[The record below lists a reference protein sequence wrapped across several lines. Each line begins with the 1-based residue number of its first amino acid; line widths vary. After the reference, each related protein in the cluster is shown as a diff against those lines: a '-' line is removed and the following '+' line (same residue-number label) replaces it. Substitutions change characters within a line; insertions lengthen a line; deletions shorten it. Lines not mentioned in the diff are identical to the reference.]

1 MNLII
6 DTTTDSI
13 VFNPLSAQ
21 GQWVNHRFGKREPTG
36 NHGHVRAKRFSD
48 YITVYPDRSIT
59 GSWNDEPVARLHI
72 RNGRIESFT
81 VTTQGDLQW

>member
-21 GQWVNHRFGKREPTG
+21 GQWVNHRFGKRKVDYQLES
-36 NHGHVRAKRFSD
+36 NSLID
-48 YITVYPDRSIT
+48 YISTLDDIDHV
-59 GSWNDEPVARLHI
+59 
-72 RNGRIESFT
+72 
-81 VTTQGDLQW
+81 DLSQYLAIQCVIQT